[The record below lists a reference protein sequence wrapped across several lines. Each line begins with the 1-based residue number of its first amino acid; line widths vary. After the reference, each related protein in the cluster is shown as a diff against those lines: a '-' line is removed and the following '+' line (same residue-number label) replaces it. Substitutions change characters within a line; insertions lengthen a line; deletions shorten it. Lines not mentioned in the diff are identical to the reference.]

1 MTKIR
6 VEIDIDLEDLIPGY
20 LQNRADDIT
29 AMRSAIAD
37 NDLDSVRVTGHSMK
51 GSGGAYGFDRITE
64 IGAALEIAARD
75 GDTSALEPLIAELEQ
90 YIDAVEPVFVE

>member
-1 MTKIR
+1 MTKIT

-29 AMRSAIAD
+29 AMRKAITE

-64 IGAALEIAARD
+64 IGAALEIEA
-75 GDTSALEPLIAELEQ
+75 GNGNTPALEPLIAELEQ
-90 YIDAVEPVFVE
+90 YIGNVEPIFVE